1 MHVRFAA
8 LAAPLLALAL
18 ASCSTTKSQMSI
30 PTLGE
35 MAAGSADLPGQN
47 IRLRA
52 GDQLDIRLGGVPIEE
67 INQVT
72 GTYTIDTEGYVNMPQ
87 VGRIRANGLTQEQ
100 LQTDIQNAYVK
111 KGVYSNPTIT
121 VTVPLTARFVNV
133 GGEVRQPQRIT
144 YTPDLTILAAITAAG
159 GFTEYASQQRV
170 RLYRGMEVV
179 NVDMHKIRKDPSQN
193 ILLEP
198 GDTIEVMRSFF

>member
-1 MHVRFAA
+1 
-8 LAAPLLALAL
+8 
-18 ASCSTTKSQMSI
+18 MSI

-35 MAAGSADLPGQN
+35 MADGSADFPGQN

-52 GDQLDIRLGGVPIEE
+52 GDQLEIRLGGVPLEE

-72 GTYTIDTEGYVNMPQ
+72 GTYTIDTEGYVNVPQ
-87 VGRIRANGLTQEQ
+87 VGRIRANNLTQEQ
-100 LQTDIQNAYVK
+100 LQSDIQNAYVE

-133 GGEVRQPQRIT
+133 GGEVRQPQRIA

-170 RLYRGMEVV
+170 RLYRGMDVV